1 MSSDSR
7 LMQVLL
13 SPHISE
19 KASVVAGANNQYVFK
34 VATDATKAEV
44 QAAVEKLF
52 EVSVSGVQVLNVK
65 GKSKRFGRMMGRRS
79 DWKKA
84 YVTLGEG
91 QEIDF
96 VG

>member
-1 MSSDSR
+1 MSSDAR

-44 QAAVEKLF
+44 QAAVEKMF
-52 EVSVSGVQVLNVK
+52 EVTVSGVQVLNVK
-65 GKSKRFGRMMGRRS
+65 GKSKRFGRMMGSRS
-79 DWKKA
+79 NWKKA

-96 VG
+96 LG